1 MRIELP
7 ASWSNPARRVAL
19 AAGAIALAYLAVR
32 VSLAGLVSA
41 GGWAPLP
48 LELDLLDE
56 RLPVVFRAHMVFA
69 ASALLLIA
77 AALVTRRV
85 ATRWHRAAGRAAAV
99 AVIIGGLTALPSAIL
114 SVATPAARAG
124 FFVQGGVWLGLL
136 AAGWRA
142 IRRGER
148 HKHLR
153 LMLAMAAVAS
163 GAIWV
168 RLALRVIAAT
178 QANLGDAYAVIVW
191 AGWVVPLSIVLIAT
205 RERVSRRP

>member
-1 MRIELP
+1 MSTRPIRYRQLVRL
-7 ASWSNPARRVAL
+7 AAVAVAL
-19 AAGAIALAYLAVR
+19 ILLYLSVR
-32 VSLAGLVSA
+32 VSIAGLISA

-56 RLPVVFRAHMVFA
+56 RLPILFRAHMVFSA
-69 ASALLLIA
+69 LALLLIA
-77 AALVTRRV
+77 AALATRLFGK
-85 ATRWHRAAGRAAAV
+85 RWHRAAGRAAAV
-99 AVIIGGLTALPSAIL
+99 AVILGGLTALPSAIL

-124 FFVQGGVWLGLL
+124 FFVQGLVWLALL
-136 AAGWRA
+136 HAGWRA

-148 HKHLR
+148 RRHMR

-168 RLALRVIAAT
+168 RLALQLIAAT
-178 QANLGDAYAVIVW
+178 QANLGDAYAAVVW

-205 RERVSRRP
+205 RARVSRRS